1 MQKGSSHNTPTA
13 LKIAILHSVEQKCS
27 VCSIKP
33 EQNLLFFF
41 YFLAPNIT
49 SVLNYEL
56 KKTKSSKHAAFTQ
69 RTLNYSRTCTPP
81 PPPLLSFYSLLDA
94 PNAFLCFMV
103 WVVHR
108 KTSYQSHPAL
118 CCKKR
123 WKGTQR
129 EPDSGALFSACSHG
143 GERRYQKCNRSW
155 FHIRTACVTDMLS
168 KLWRLCCLN

>member
-1 MQKGSSHNTPTA
+1 MFSLLHKAWTKPSFFLFIFWLQTSRLSWIMSSRKQNPPNMQRLPRGHWTIAEHVLPPTPRP
-13 LKIAILHSVEQKCS
+13 Q
-27 VCSIKP
+27 
-33 EQNLLFFF
+33 
-41 YFLAPNIT
+41 
-49 SVLNYEL
+49 
-56 KKTKSSKHAAFTQ
+56 
-69 RTLNYSRTCTPP
+69 
-81 PPPLLSFYSLLDA
+81 PLLSFYSLLDA

-143 GERRYQKCNRSW
+143 GDRRYQKCNRSW

-168 KLWRLCCLN
+168 KLWRLCCWTDHTRDGMRRETSWNVRR